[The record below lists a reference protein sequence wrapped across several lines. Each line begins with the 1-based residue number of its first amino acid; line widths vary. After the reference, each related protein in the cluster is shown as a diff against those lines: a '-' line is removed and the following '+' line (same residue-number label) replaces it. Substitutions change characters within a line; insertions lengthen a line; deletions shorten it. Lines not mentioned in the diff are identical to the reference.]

1 MRKTYYDQT
10 GRCPRSLKQA
20 FGPYTNDSEPKP
32 ILSDSA
38 VFACACVIAVLTVIF
53 LIYGVI

>member
-10 GRCPRSLKQA
+10 GRCPRSMREA
-20 FGPYTNDSEPKP
+20 FGPHTSDYVSKP
-32 ILSDSA
+32 ILNDGA